1 MCGQGG
7 DVEWSMLQYTCNE
20 DDLLHSQ
27 FELSQSEAS
36 TPDQSQLRIISN
48 TGDLTAFVVKLSLP
62 SSTYATMALR
72 EIMRVKTDMRSMR
85 GISNGATAESEVD
98 NKKSANSALG
108 ESANG
113 ESEKSAEIAENGST
127 AKRESEDK
135 NALVSKKQKV
145 V

>member
-27 FELSQSEAS
+27 FELSQSEAN
-36 TPDQSQLRIISN
+36 TTDQSQLRIIPN

-72 EIMRVKTDMRSMR
+72 EIMRVKTDVRSMR

-98 NKKSANSALG
+98 TKKSANSTDG

-127 AKRESEDK
+127 AKREYEDQS
-135 NALVSKKQKV
+135 ALVSKKQKV